1 MYAAGFSDVYGI
13 YAEAVPAGNLA
24 FWDSVIDPD
33 ETSSVTASSNASF
46 WFELSGMLVRQE
58 FSCIVEYQF
67 SGAVFTVTVTDTG
80 TVLAVSD
87 TVTVVPV
94 HNPLIAENWRPA
106 SASSYFFRI

>member
-1 MYAAGFSDVYGI
+1 MKILYAAGFSDVYGI

-24 FWDSVIDPD
+24 FRDSVIDPD

-46 WFELSGMLVRQE
+46 WFGLSGMLVRQE

-67 SGAVFTVTVTDTG
+67 SGAVFTVTGTDTG

-87 TVTVVPV
+87 TVTVD
-94 HNPLIAENWRPA
+94 AGA
-106 SASSYFFRI
+106 